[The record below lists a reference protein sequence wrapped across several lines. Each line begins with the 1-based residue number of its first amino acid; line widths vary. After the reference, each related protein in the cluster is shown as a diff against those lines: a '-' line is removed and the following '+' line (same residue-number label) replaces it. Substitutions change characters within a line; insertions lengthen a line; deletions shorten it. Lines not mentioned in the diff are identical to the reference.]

1 MWGHDVQHRGDTTL
15 KKKKKKKKNI
25 DTASKSSTW
34 LSTIDYARLTMFNF
48 ALFLKDFKTICSSFS
63 MSLPN

>member
-1 MWGHDVQHRGDTTL
+1 MLECGDMMFNIGRYYP
-15 KKKKKKKKNI
+15 KKKKKNF

-34 LSTIDYARLTMFNF
+34 LSTIDYARLTMFSF